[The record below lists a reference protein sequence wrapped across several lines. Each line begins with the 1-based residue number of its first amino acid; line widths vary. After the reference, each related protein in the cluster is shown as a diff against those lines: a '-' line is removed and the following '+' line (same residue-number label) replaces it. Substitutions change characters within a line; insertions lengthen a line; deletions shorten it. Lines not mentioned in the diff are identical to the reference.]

1 MREGVSV
8 RENTLLLLTA
18 EVILAALGIAG
29 LCAGQEQLAHTA
41 AGACG
46 ALLAG
51 HLNGQQKV

>member
-1 MREGVSV
+1 M

-29 LCAGQEQLAHTA
+29 LCTGQEQLAYTA